1 MIVVSGL
8 LRCHQPWTKKDRQP
22 GETEES
28 TLGPSSSSQEP
39 SKEIVIETQELSVR
53 SGPASS
59 WGGLYRVDV
68 GGASEE
74 VEDRGSIETLT
85 ETSYNARKLA
95 AVQNRKASGF
105 MLAKVRSAALVGLDA
120 HLVDVEVDISGGL
133 PQFSVVGLPD
143 ATVKESRD
151 RVRSALKNT
160 GFHFPA
166 KRITVNLA
174 PAGIKKEGSGLDLAI
189 AIGILVAEEVIPQA
203 VLDKRV
209 LIGELSLDGRVK
221 PITGALSFALGC
233 RTGYDLLLP
242 TDNGVEAAL
251 VQGVNVYPLQSLPEV
266 VDFLRGIHTIV
277 QSQTT
282 GNALESTRTAE
293 DEDYSDVRGQ
303 DHAKRALEVAASGG
317 HNVLMVGPPGS
328 GKTMLARRLP
338 SILPLLDLEEAIET
352 TRVHSVAG
360 QLPPERPLLT
370 VRPFRAPHHSISD
383 AGLVGG
389 GTVPKPGEVSL
400 AHNGVL
406 FLDES
411 PEFKRGVLEGLRQP
425 LEDGYVVLTRASGTL
440 KYPAR
445 FMLIAAMNPC
455 PCGYYGDKTRSCIC
469 TGTQIRRYRAKLSG
483 PLVDRL
489 DIHLDVPP
497 VPVRELR
504 TELPAPEGSAAIRS
518 RVMAARERQRR
529 RYRQDGIYAN
539 AQLKPRMIKRY
550 CGLDQAAQELLEHAM
565 ARLRLSAR
573 AHGRIL
579 RVARTIADLADSER
593 IDTRHIAEAIQYRS
607 FDRNPDV

>member
-1 MIVVSGL
+1 MGFRDL
-8 LRCHQPWTKKDRQP
+8 LKPLQRVPIITKLWP
-22 GETEES
+22 C
-28 TLGPSSSSQEP
+28 
-39 SKEIVIETQELSVR
+39 
-53 SGPASS
+53 
-59 WGGLYRVDV
+59 
-68 GGASEE
+68 SEQK
-74 VEDRGSIETLT
+74 G
-85 ETSYNARKLA
+85 
-95 AVQNRKASGF
+95 SGF
-105 MLAKVRSAALVGLDA
+105 MLAKVTSAALVGLDA
-120 HLVDVEVDISGGL
+120 HFVDVEVDISGGL

-174 PAGIKKEGSGLDLAI
+174 PAGLKKEGSGLDLAI

-203 VLDKRV
+203 VLAHRV
-209 LIGELSLDGRVK
+209 LVGELSLDGRVK
-221 PITGALSFALGC
+221 PVTGALSFALAC
-233 RTGYDLLLP
+233 RTGYELLLP
-242 TDNGVEAAL
+242 ADNGVEAAL
-251 VQGVNVYPLQSLPEV
+251 VKGVNAYPLHSLPEAV
-266 VDFLRGIHTIV
+266 EFLKGGQTIV
-277 QSQTT
+277 PSSS
-282 GNALESTRTAE
+282 NHDVLESTRTTE
-293 DEDYSDVRGQ
+293 EEDYSDVRGQ
-303 DHAKRALEVAASGG
+303 DHAKRALEVAAAGG

-338 SILPLLDLEEAIET
+338 SILPLLELEEAIET

-360 QLPPERPLLT
+360 QLAPERPLLT

-411 PEFKRGVLEGLRQP
+411 LEFKRGALEGLRQP
-425 LEDGYVVLTRASGTL
+425 LEDGHVILTRASGTL

-445 FMLIAAMNPC
+445 FMLVAAMNPC
-455 PCGYYGDKTRSCIC
+455 PCGYYGDRTRPCIC

-483 PLVDRL
+483 PLLDRL

-518 RVMAARERQRR
+518 RVLAARERQRG
-529 RYRQDGIYAN
+529 RYRHDGIYTN
-539 AQLKPRMIKRY
+539 AQLKPRLVKRY
-550 CGLDQAAQELLEHAM
+550 CGLDQPAQELLEQAM
-565 ARLRLSAR
+565 TRLRLSAR

-579 RVARTIADLADSER
+579 RVARTIADLAESEK
-593 IDTRHIAEAIQYRS
+593 IEAVHIAEAIQYRS
-607 FDRNPDV
+607 FDRNPEM

>member
-1 MIVVSGL
+1 
-8 LRCHQPWTKKDRQP
+8 
-22 GETEES
+22 
-28 TLGPSSSSQEP
+28 
-39 SKEIVIETQELSVR
+39 
-53 SGPASS
+53 
-59 WGGLYRVDV
+59 
-68 GGASEE
+68 
-74 VEDRGSIETLT
+74 
-85 ETSYNARKLA
+85 
-95 AVQNRKASGF
+95 
-105 MLAKVRSAALVGLDA
+105 MLAKVTSAALVGLDA
-120 HLVDVEVDISGGL
+120 HLVDVEVDIAGGL

-151 RVRSALKNT
+151 RVRSALKNS

-189 AIGILVAEEVIPQA
+189 AIGILVAEEVVPQDM
-203 VLDKRV
+203 LGRRV

-221 PITGALSFALGC
+221 PISGALSFGLAC
-233 RTGYDLLLP
+233 RKGYELLLP
-242 TDNGVEAAL
+242 ADNGSEAAL
-251 VQGVNVYPLQSLPEV
+251 VDGVSAYP
-266 VDFLRGIHTIV
+266 IHTLAQAVEFLSGGQVIAPCL
-277 QSQTT
+277 SDH
-282 GNALESTRTAE
+282 GALESFRPPD
-293 DEDYSDVRGQ
+293 DEDFSDVRGQ
-303 DHAKRALEVAASGG
+303 DHAKRALEVAAAGG

-338 SILPLLDLEEAIET
+338 SILPLLDLDEAIET
-352 TRVHSVAG
+352 SRVHSVAG
-360 QLPPERPLLT
+360 QLAPDRPLVT

-425 LEDGYVVLTRASGTL
+425 LEDGHVTLTRASGSL
-440 KYPAR
+440 RYPAR

-455 PCGYYGDKTRSCIC
+455 PCGYYGDRTRPCVCSAM
-469 TGTQIRRYRAKLSG
+469 QIRRYRAKLSG
-483 PLVDRL
+483 PLLDRL

-504 TELPAPEGSAAIRS
+504 AELPAAESSSAIRA
-518 RVMAARERQRR
+518 RVIAARDRQRQ
-529 RYRQDGIYAN
+529 RYRSEGTYTN
-539 AQLKPRMIKRY
+539 AQLKPRQLKRY
-550 CGLDQAAQELLEHAM
+550 CGLDQTAQDLLEQAM
-565 ARLRLSAR
+565 VRLRLSAR

-579 RVARTIADLADSER
+579 RVARTIADLAESDK
-593 IDTRHIAEAIQYRS
+593 IDAMHVAEAVQYRS
-607 FDRNPDV
+607 FDRNSEA

>member
-1 MIVVSGL
+1 
-8 LRCHQPWTKKDRQP
+8 
-22 GETEES
+22 
-28 TLGPSSSSQEP
+28 
-39 SKEIVIETQELSVR
+39 
-53 SGPASS
+53 
-59 WGGLYRVDV
+59 
-68 GGASEE
+68 
-74 VEDRGSIETLT
+74 
-85 ETSYNARKLA
+85 
-95 AVQNRKASGF
+95 

-174 PAGIKKEGSGLDLAI
+174 PAGVKKEGSGLDLAI

-203 VLDKRV
+203 NLEKCVLV
-209 LIGELSLDGRVK
+209 GELSLDGRVK
-221 PITGALSFALGC
+221 PITGALSFALAC
-233 RTGYDLLLP
+233 RTGHDLLLP

-251 VQGVNVYPLQSLPEV
+251 VQGVNVYPLHTLPEAV
-266 VDFLRGIHTIV
+266 EFLRGTQVIV
-277 QSQTT
+277 STRT
-282 GNALESTRTAE
+282 NPDLLESTRAAN

-328 GKTMLARRLP
+328 GKTMLARRFP

-360 QLPPERPLLT
+360 QLAPERPLLR

-425 LEDGYVVLTRASGTL
+425 LEDGHVVLTRASGTL

-455 PCGYYGDKTRSCIC
+455 PCGYYGDRTRPCIC

-483 PLVDRL
+483 PLLDRL

-504 TELPAPEGSAAIRS
+504 SELPASEGSAAIRA
-518 RVMAARERQRR
+518 RVIAARERQRR
-529 RYRQDGIYAN
+529 RYREEGIYAN

-550 CGLDQAAQELLEHAM
+550 CGLDQAAQELLEQAM
-565 ARLRLSAR
+565 VRLRLSAR

-593 IDTRHIAEAIQYRS
+593 IETMHVAEAIQYRS
-607 FDRNPDV
+607 FDRNPEV

>member
-1 MIVVSGL
+1 
-8 LRCHQPWTKKDRQP
+8 
-22 GETEES
+22 
-28 TLGPSSSSQEP
+28 
-39 SKEIVIETQELSVR
+39 
-53 SGPASS
+53 
-59 WGGLYRVDV
+59 
-68 GGASEE
+68 
-74 VEDRGSIETLT
+74 
-85 ETSYNARKLA
+85 
-95 AVQNRKASGF
+95 

-120 HLVDVEVDISGGL
+120 HLVDVEVDIAGGL

-174 PAGIKKEGSGLDLAI
+174 PAGVKKEGSGLDLAI

-203 VLDKRV
+203 ALDQRV
-209 LIGELSLDGRVK
+209 LVGELSLDGRVK
-221 PITGALSFALGC
+221 PITGALSFALAC

-251 VQGVNVYPLQSLPEV
+251 VQGVNVYPLHSLPEAV
-266 VDFLRGIHTIV
+266 EFLRGTQAIAPSRT
-277 QSQTT
+277 
-282 GNALESTRTAE
+282 NPDLLESTRTPE

-360 QLPPERPLLT
+360 QLAPERPLLR

-411 PEFKRGVLEGLRQP
+411 PEFKRGALEGLRQP

-445 FMLIAAMNPC
+445 FMLVAAMNPC
-455 PCGYYGDKTRSCIC
+455 PCGYYGDKTRSCMC
-469 TGTQIRRYRAKLSG
+469 AGTQIRRYRAKLSG
-483 PLVDRL
+483 PLLDRL

-504 TELPAPEGSAAIRS
+504 TELPASEGSAAIRA
-518 RVMAARERQRR
+518 RVVAARERQRQ
-529 RYRQDGIYAN
+529 RYRHDGIYAN

-550 CGLDQAAQELLEHAM
+550 CGLDQAAHELLEQAM

-593 IDTRHIAEAIQYRS
+593 IETMHIAEAIQYRS

>member
-1 MIVVSGL
+1 
-8 LRCHQPWTKKDRQP
+8 
-22 GETEES
+22 
-28 TLGPSSSSQEP
+28 
-39 SKEIVIETQELSVR
+39 
-53 SGPASS
+53 
-59 WGGLYRVDV
+59 
-68 GGASEE
+68 
-74 VEDRGSIETLT
+74 
-85 ETSYNARKLA
+85 
-95 AVQNRKASGF
+95 
-105 MLAKVRSAALVGLDA
+105 MLAKVTSAALVGLDA
-120 HLVDVEVDISGGL
+120 HLVDVEVDVAGGL
-133 PQFSVVGLPD
+133 PQFSIVGLPD
-143 ATVKESRD
+143 TIVKESRD

-174 PAGIKKEGSGLDLAI
+174 PAGLKKEGPGLDLAI
-189 AIGILVAEEVIPQA
+189 AVGILVAEDVIPQA
-203 VLDKRV
+203 KLGKYV

-221 PITGALSFALGC
+221 PVTGALSFALAC
-233 RTGYDLLLP
+233 RAEYGLVLP
-242 TDNGVEAAL
+242 AENGGEAAL
-251 VQGVNVYPLQSLPEV
+251 IPGVSAYPVHSLPEAV
-266 VDFLRGIHTIV
+266 EFLKGSHTIAPSPAAPGFIEPV
-277 QSQTT
+277 RS
-282 GNALESTRTAE
+282 LE
-293 DEDYSDVRGQ
+293 DEDYADVRGQ
-303 DHAKRALEVAASGG
+303 EHAKRALEVAAAGG
-317 HNVLMVGPPGS
+317 HNVLMIGPPGS

-338 SILPLLDLEEAIET
+338 SILPLLELDEAIET

-360 QLPPERPLLT
+360 QLTPERPLLT
-370 VRPFRAPHHSISD
+370 SRPFRAPHHSISD

-425 LEDGYVVLTRASGTL
+425 LEDGHVVLTRASGTL

-445 FMLIAAMNPC
+445 FMLVAAMNPC
-455 PCGYYGDKTRSCIC
+455 PCGYYGDRTRPCLC

-483 PLVDRL
+483 PLLDRL

-504 TELPAPEGSAAIRS
+504 GELPSPEGSLSIRS
-518 RVMAARERQRR
+518 RVGTARDRQSQ
-529 RYRQDGIYAN
+529 RYRNDGIYTN

-550 CGLDQAAQELLEHAM
+550 CGLEQPSQDLLEQAM

-579 RVARTIADLADSER
+579 RVARTIADLADSDR
-593 IDTRHIAEAIQYRS
+593 IEAAHIAEAIQYRS
-607 FDRNPDV
+607 FDRNPDL

>member
-1 MIVVSGL
+1 
-8 LRCHQPWTKKDRQP
+8 
-22 GETEES
+22 
-28 TLGPSSSSQEP
+28 
-39 SKEIVIETQELSVR
+39 
-53 SGPASS
+53 
-59 WGGLYRVDV
+59 
-68 GGASEE
+68 
-74 VEDRGSIETLT
+74 
-85 ETSYNARKLA
+85 
-95 AVQNRKASGF
+95 
-105 MLAKVRSAALVGLDA
+105 MLARITSAALVGLEA

-151 RVRSALKNT
+151 RVRAALKNT

-174 PAGIKKEGSGLDLAI
+174 PAGVKKEGSGLDLAI
-189 AIGILVAEEVIPQA
+189 AIGILVAEEVIPQSA
-203 VLDKRV
+203 LEQSVLV
-209 LIGELSLDGRVK
+209 GELSLDGRVK
-221 PITGALSFALGC
+221 PVTGALSFALAC

-242 TDNGVEAAL
+242 AENGAEAAL
-251 VQGVNVYPLQSLPEV
+251 VQGVRAFSVHTLPEAV
-266 VDFLRGIHTIV
+266 EFLKGG
-277 QSQTT
+277 QTLIPHDSRQDVL
-282 GNALESTRTAE
+282 GVMNSTDE
-293 DEDYSDVRGQ
+293 EDYADVRGQ
-303 DHAKRALEVAASGG
+303 DHAKRALEVAAAGG

-338 SILPLLDLEEAIET
+338 SILPLLELDEAIET

-360 QLPPERPLLT
+360 LITPERPLLT

-389 GTVPKPGEVSL
+389 GTIPKPGEVSL

-411 PEFKRGVLEGLRQP
+411 LEFKRGALEGLRQP
-425 LEDGYVVLTRASGTL
+425 LEDGYVILTRASGTL
-440 KYPAR
+440 KYPAQ

-455 PCGYYGDKTRSCIC
+455 PCGYYGDRTRSCIC
-469 TGTQIRRYRAKLSG
+469 SGIQIRRYRAKLSG
-483 PLVDRL
+483 PLLDRL

-504 TELPAPEGSAAIRS
+504 TELPASESSSVIRA
-518 RVMAARERQRR
+518 RVVTARDRQRR
-529 RYRQDGIYAN
+529 RYRAEGIYTN
-539 AQLKPRMIKRY
+539 AQLKPRLVKRY
-550 CGLDQAAQELLEHAM
+550 CGLEQPAQELLEQAM
-565 ARLRLSAR
+565 TRLRLSAR

-579 RVARTIADLADSER
+579 RVARTIADLADAEK
-593 IDTRHIAEAIQYRS
+593 IEAVHIAEAIQYRS